1 MAASDAK
8 KIRVI
13 VATTAM
19 LSFISFWSAAAV
31 VLNDL
36 ASSAFYAAGIAE
48 KAAGRSAPWFILAV
62 MLFSYAVRS
71 LYIESCAMFTR
82 GGVYRVVKEAMG
94 GTLAKIGV
102 SALLFDYALTGPIS
116 AVSAGQYIVGLLA
129 QAVTYLGHPWQP
141 STHGI
146 NHIAAGI
153 AILVTLYFWWRNIIG
168 IRVSSADALKIMKVT
183 TVMAVVI
190 LAWGGITL
198 FERGAK
204 QIPPSPA
211 PHNLQFPKVA
221 LGWVPRILPNAF
233 REVEPSPSSS
243 AQEGSEGEDSHEKR
257 FGLAPNV
264 GWIIGLVGIF
274 IAFGHSVLAMSG
286 EESLAQVNREIE
298 HPKHKNLMRAGFIIF
313 VYSLVFTSA
322 ISFMASLLI
331 PDSERPKYFDNLI
344 SGLTMNFIG
353 PLPIRLALQAFVVVV
368 GFLILSGAV
377 NTSIVGAN
385 GVLNRI
391 SEDGVLTGWFRAPH
405 KKYGSTYRMINLI
418 VFPQI
423 AVIIASRGNV
433 YLLGEAYAFGI
444 MWSFALKG
452 IAMVVLRFKDKSPRE
467 WKVPGNIRFG
477 QIELPFGIASIA
489 FTLLCIALINLFT
502 KEIATI
508 SGIGFTIA
516 FFIIFTISERRN
528 AASKDPEEGRQDQ
541 FTIEYKEKLNLEAVE
556 TRPGN
561 VLVLVRNNDSLKQVQ
576 RALEEN
582 DPAKRDVVVMTVR
595 LVEERNARDGNQPNS
610 SLFTEYEQT
619 LFTSVVK
626 IAEKAGKTARLIVV
640 PSNNLF
646 KAVASTAIQLL
657 STEIVAGA
665 SSTLRARQQVR
676 LMRAALDSFPKQDPA
691 PRILLKVVGRDG
703 RDHPFYIGVRKV
715 DPDI

>member
-1 MAASDAK
+1 MAASDAQ

-141 STHGI
+141 SIHSI

-168 IRVSSADALKIMKVT
+168 IRVSSSDALKIMKVT

-198 FERGAK
+198 LERGAK
-204 QIPPSPA
+204 QIPPSPT

-233 REVEPSPSSS
+233 REVEPPPASPDQQSP
-243 AQEGSEGEDSHEKR
+243 EGEDAHERR
-257 FGLAPNV
+257 FALAPNV

-322 ISFMASLLI
+322 ISFLASLLI
-331 PDSERPKYFDNLI
+331 SDSERPKYFDNLI

-405 KKYGSTYRMINLI
+405 KRYGSTYRMINLI

-467 WKVPGNIRFG
+467 WKVPGNIKFG
-477 QIELPFGIASIA
+477 EIELPFGIASIA

-528 AASKDPEEGRQDQ
+528 AASKDPAIGRQDQ
-541 FTIEYKEKLNLEAVE
+541 FTIEYKEKVNLESVE

-595 LVEERNARDGNQPNS
+595 LVEETDARDGNQPNS
-610 SLFTEYEQT
+610 SQFSEYEQT

-626 IAEKAGKTARLIVV
+626 IAEKTGKTARLIVV

-646 KAVASTAIQLL
+646 KAVASTALQLL

-676 LMRAALDSFPKQDPA
+676 LMRQALDAIPKPDPV
-691 PRILLKVVGRDG
+691 PQILLKIVGRDG
-703 RDHPFYIGVRKV
+703 RDHPFYIGSGKA
-715 DPDI
+715 DPRT